1 MIETV
6 ARLDRVAQGKVV
18 RADDIGSLQCDEKRA
33 LHGPGADPLD
43 LGKPPDH
50 LLVRQLA
57 QSGLGQA
64 SVAEAP
70 RQIQH
75 GGGLAPRQ
83 AETTQCPLVD
93 RREFASTRHPAAE
106 LLGEARENRGRRVT
120 EICCPMI

>member
-1 MIETV
+1 VIETV

-83 AETTQCPLVD
+83 PETTYVPWSTAASSPAPGTRPPNRSV
-93 RREFASTRHPAAE
+93 RRAKIAVAAI
-106 LLGEARENRGRRVT
+106 T
-120 EICCPMI
+120 EIC